1 MEGIVKR
8 KIMNDVIKRY
18 FEIKAKNDNRPFV
31 QVLNVVYQ
39 NGKITD
45 DEALLFCSN
54 GWKKMHGFKMRR
66 TGKMNYRNKG
76 TRYKKFL
83 WNDRVSLIINGKIL
97 SRMQEYVN
105 ENRVGVGL
113 SENDVGSKKWD
124 SLFWGDLLTVMDE
137 GHI

>member
-1 MEGIVKR
+1 
-8 KIMNDVIKRY
+8 MNDTIKRY
-18 FEIKAKNDNRPFV
+18 FELKARNDKRPFM
-31 QVLNVVYQ
+31 QILNVAYQ

-66 TGKMNYRNKG
+66 AGKMEYRNKG

-83 WNDRVSLIINGKIL
+83 WNDEVSLVINGKVL
-97 SRMQEYVN
+97 KAMQEYIVSERN
-105 ENRVGVGL
+105 GVGL
-113 SENDVGSKKWD
+113 SEKDVGSKKWD
-124 SLFWGDLLTVMDE
+124 WAFWNDLLNVMDD